1 MKRIAL
7 ISLLCC
13 GVSAANAQIWNEI
26 PDAGQTV
33 TTAQNAGAVPGPLA
47 NIAGNL
53 TTNDID
59 VYRIFIA
66 DPVHFSAEV
75 ISPTAFDTQL
85 FLFRNNGAGTSF
97 NDDLPTSSLSR
108 VTGLGLIPG
117 PGLYL
122 LGISAYDRDPIN
134 SSGQEIWQ
142 DVPYATERPVD
153 GPGAGNPIFTDW
165 NGTTSSGGPYTIRLN
180 GAGMV
185 PEPATIVA
193 LSLGAMT
200 LLARR
205 RRK

>member
-1 MKRIAL
+1 MKRLVL
-7 ISLLCC
+7 ISLFCC
-13 GVSAANAQIWNEI
+13 GISAAHAQIWNEI

-47 NIAGNL
+47 TINGNL

-66 DPVHFSAEV
+66 NPAVFFAEV
-75 ISPTAFDTQL
+75 ITPTAFDTQL
-85 FLFRNNGAGTSF
+85 FLFHNNGAGISF
-97 NDDLPTSSLSR
+97 NDDFGTSVLSR

-134 SSGQEIWQ
+134 SANQEIWA
-142 DVPYATERPVD
+142 DSPYGSERPVD
-153 GPGAGNPIFTDW
+153 GPGAGNPVFTDW
-165 NGTTSSGGPYTIRLN
+165 NGSTSSGGPYTIRLN

-185 PEPATIVA
+185 PEPATMVA
-193 LSLGAMT
+193 LSLGAA
-200 LLARR
+200 LAISRR